1 MKALLRKDFYTMD
14 QQMRLL
20 IVLALALSLVPI
32 PAAHSL
38 GSTYAVLLAY
48 MMPLNVISYD
58 EKCKWDKYAAM
69 LPYTPRQIVLSKY
82 LLSYLLVVYSVL
94 VQLLGQ
100 MVEVLVKRSAA
111 DPDSLIV
118 VAATGVV
125 CVLMNALCFP
135 IVYRFGAEKGRFA
148 VFAPIV
154 AVIGAILLLT
164 KTDAGPRFLD
174 VLTALPPAGL
184 SVGTAVLLAALS
196 VLSFYLSV
204 RFYCRRRSGVYG

>member
-14 QQMRLL
+14 QQLRLL
-20 IVLALALSLVPI
+20 IVLALALSLVPV
-32 PAAHSL
+32 PAARSI
-38 GSTYAVLLAY
+38 GGTYAVLLAY
-48 MMPLNVISYD
+48 MMPLSVISYD
-58 EKCKWDKYAAM
+58 AKCKWDKYAAM

-100 MVEVLVKRSAA
+100 MVEVLVKRSAV

-135 IVYRFGAEKGRFA
+135 IMYRFGAEKGRF
-148 VFAPIV
+148 VIFAPIV

-164 KTDAGPRFLD
+164 KTDTGPRFWG
-174 VLTALPPAGL
+174 VLTALPPAAM
-184 SVGTAVLLAALS
+184 SVGAAVLLVALS
-196 VLSFYLSV
+196 VLSFHLSV
-204 RFYCRRRSGVYG
+204 WFYLRRRNGVYG